1 MATNSSTQVGQG
13 ADGSSWTSTVDL
25 DTNNGS
31 KTSTVTFITP
41 KGPVTLTGTPESVS
55 TQLGGLMTKNAAFPN
70 YVSLLRAAQSA
81 LLNISASLTSEYQ
94 QQVPPPNTE
103 PTPPAA
109 TDPTGQFADQNLG
122 GGEPEYPSAG
132 GPTGQFADQNMGGGE
147 DLGGSSGDDEYSYDK
162 SYAAKID
169 ATKNVTNPNNEM
181 ETQNESYAGTTT
193 AGQGDKGSAN
203 KVKSSEIAS
212 GPKPGV
218 RPQNPLASLSSYTYQ
233 ITLYMIT
240 PDAYDA
246 FIQSGRNNINA
257 INNAANPQVATEV
270 ENSMS
275 GAYIIAQ
282 SGGIN
287 NKTSKRA
294 FNYDYYIDDL
304 KIHTTTNAKAKKTSS
319 NDTEMS
325 FNIYEPYGF
334 SFITKLRNAADILK
348 TKSKLKDYRDLSNA
362 TKQFFVLG
370 LRFQGYDEAGKEISA
385 TSTYNQDTFDVTGD
399 SGGVFERFFDI
410 RITDFKFKL
419 DGKMTVYNITAATVA
434 PKAGFGVKYGR
445 IDKGARVEGNT
456 VEDVL
461 RGNQGGA
468 KGLLATLNEQQELQ
482 AKKNGQ
488 GSIANVYKL
497 RYLGNAETEIG
508 AATIVSIADLDKS
521 KLPMSVAQN
530 IKEVNEAVSVL
541 AVPDTNRRT
550 ITFANDVSIM
560 QAIGSIIS
568 QSSYL
573 EKALTEVIKSDTE
586 PPQPGQGPP
595 TVKDPTP
602 RTIKW
607 YNLGAEVKCLGFDKI
622 VGDFAYEITYVIQPY
637 ETPMVTSPYAGKT
650 SKYYGAHKRYEYWFT
665 GKNSEII
672 QYEQA
677 MDNSYFLPA
686 LNPTGSPASQGGGAD
701 IATPGGKRQNQ
712 DRTGRLDIGKEA
724 QNSYLTSLY
733 DPSYATAK
741 ITILGDPDYLMQDS
755 PSSINQVYRQFYGK
769 GFTINPNGGQ
779 VFIEIDFKEADDYYN
794 DDGLLSINDSILF
807 WRYPKEVASQ
817 IKGVSYMLVEVISS
831 FSKGKFTQELDCV
844 INQFSDITNKSD
856 AIAAGRPSN
865 IQENVFDNRQST
877 NPNSDPNTN
886 IGTEAQEAQE
896 SVSGTFG
903 AGANNTNKALNA
915 SSQANDE
922 NVVNPTRQ
930 PKNEG
935 GREDPNTGNVL
946 DMGLG

>member
-13 ADGSSWTSTVDL
+13 AEGSSWTSTVDL
-25 DTNNGS
+25 DTNTGAKTASVTYNTPNGS
-31 KTSTVTFITP
+31 K
-41 KGPVTLTGTPESVS
+41 TLTGTPESVS
-55 TQLGGLMTKNAAFPN
+55 TQLGALMTKNAAFPN

-81 LLNISASLTSEYQ
+81 LINISATLTASYQ
-94 QQVPPPNTE
+94 QLVPPPNAE

-122 GGEPEYPSAG
+122 GGEEPAYPTAG
-132 GPTGQFADQNMGGGE
+132 GPTGQFADQNLGGGE
-147 DLGGSSGDDEYSYDK
+147 NDLGGTSGDEEYSYDK
-162 SYAAKID
+162 NYAAKID

-181 ETQNESYAGTTT
+181 ETQNESYAGTTV
-193 AGQGDKGSAN
+193 AGQGDKGSSN
-203 KVKSSEIAS
+203 KVKSTEIAS
-212 GPKPGV
+212 GPKPGS
-218 RPQNPLASLSSYTYQ
+218 RPQNPLGSLSSYTYQ
-233 ITLYMIT
+233 ISLYMIT

-257 INNAANPQVATEV
+257 INNAANPQVATEI
-270 ENSMS
+270 ENNMS

-294 FNYDYYIDDL
+294 FDLDFYIDDL
-304 KIHTTTNAKAKKTSS
+304 KINTTTNAKAKKTSS

-334 SFITKLRNAADILK
+334 SFISKLNNAAALLK
-348 TKSKLKDYRDLSNA
+348 KKSKLKDYKNLSNSS
-362 TKQFFVLG
+362 KQFFVVG
-370 LRFQGYDEAGKEISA
+370 LRFQGYDENGKEISGA
-385 TSTYNQDTFDVTGD
+385 STYNQDTFDVTGD

-410 RITDFKFKL
+410 RITDMKFKI
-419 DGKMTVYNITAATVA
+419 DGKMTVYNITAATIA

-445 IDKGARVEGNT
+445 IDKGARVEGST

-461 RGNQGGA
+461 RGT
-468 KGLLATLNEQQELQ
+468 KGLLTTLNEQQELQ
-482 AKKNGQ
+482 AKKNGE
-488 GSIANVYKL
+488 GSIPNVYKL
-497 RYLGNAETEIG
+497 RYLGTAEAEIG
-508 AATIVSIADLDKS
+508 AASIVSIADLDKS
-521 KLPMSVAQN
+521 KLPMSAAAN
-530 IKEVNEAVSVL
+530 IKQVNESVSVS

-560 QAIGSIIS
+560 QAIGSIVS

-573 EKALTEVIKSDTE
+573 EDALTQVIKSDTE
-586 PPQPGQGPP
+586 PPKPGQGSE
-595 TVKDPTP
+595 TIKDPNP
-602 RTIKW
+602 KTIKW
-607 YNLGAEVKCLGFDKI
+607 YNLGAEVKCLGFDNI

-637 ETPMVTSPYAGKT
+637 ETPMITSPYVGKT

-672 QYEQA
+672 NYEQK
-677 MDNSYFLPA
+677 MDNSYFLPSM
-686 LNPTGSPASQGGGAD
+686 NPTGSAASQGGGAD
-701 IATPGGKRQNQ
+701 IPTVPGKRQNE
-712 DRTGRLDIGKEA
+712 DRTGKLDIGKEA

-733 DPSYATAK
+733 DPGAYATAK
-741 ITILGDPDYLMQDS
+741 VTILGDPDYLMQDS

-779 VFIEIDFKEADDYYN
+779 VFIEIDFKEAEDYN
-794 DDGLLSINDSILF
+794 NIDGLLSINDSIQF
-807 WRYPKEVASQ
+807 WKYPKSVSSQ
-817 IKGVSYMLVEVISS
+817 IKGVSYMLTEVVST

-844 INQFSDITNKSD
+844 INQFSESGNIVDKNAD
-856 AIAAGRPSN
+856 GRPKN
-865 IQENVFDNRQST
+865 ENTTASDTRQAT

-886 IGTEAQEAQE
+886 IGTENQGAQE
-896 SVSGTFG
+896 SVSTNGST
-903 AGANNTNKALNA
+903 AGANNTNKSLNSGSEA
-915 SSQANDE
+915 KDDGIIDAKKQPAN
-922 NVVNPTRQ
+922 Q
-930 PKNEG
+930 G